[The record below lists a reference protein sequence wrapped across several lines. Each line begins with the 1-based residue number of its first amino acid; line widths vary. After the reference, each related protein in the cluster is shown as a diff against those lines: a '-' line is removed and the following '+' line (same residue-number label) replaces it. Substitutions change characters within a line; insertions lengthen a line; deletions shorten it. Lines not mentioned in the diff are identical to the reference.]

1 VELEA
6 ARNALAVFDK
16 CEDLETEM
24 HKVKQQ
30 LKDCQDSIFG
40 IRQEYEDKIM
50 VLEIQ
55 IESFKS
61 ELQNYERDK
70 VKPLLR
76 EL

>member
-1 VELEA
+1 MAVELEA

-50 VLEIQ
+50 V
-55 IESFKS
+55 
-61 ELQNYERDK
+61 
-70 VKPLLR
+70 
-76 EL
+76 